1 MHENTIIN
9 LISVLR
15 SGESTGRMAAA
26 EALAAIGPTA
36 LPELTDALDD
46 PSPRLRMWAAY
57 TLGMLG
63 DAEAVPALIRALDDS
78 DPRVRRWATAALRRI
93 KDMAGGDCS
102 CRFC

>member
-26 EALAAIGPTA
+26 EALAAIGSIA
-36 LPELTDALDD
+36 LPDLTEALDD
-46 PSPRLRMWAAY
+46 PDPRLRMWAAY

-63 DAEAVPALIRALDDS
+63 DAEAVPALIQALDDS
-78 DPRVRRWATAALRRI
+78 DPGVRKWAIAALRRI
-93 KDMAGGDCS
+93 KDTAGGCG